1 MTVPIKV
8 NDDRL
13 ILFNYI
19 ISTID
24 GINNRMI
31 IDSIRKVIYLH
42 SYCIPNEILHIALL
56 MKEDSINHD

>member
-31 IDSIRKVIYLH
+31 IDSIRKVIY
-42 SYCIPNEILHIALL
+42 IVIAYL
-56 MKEDSINHD
+56 MKYCTLPC